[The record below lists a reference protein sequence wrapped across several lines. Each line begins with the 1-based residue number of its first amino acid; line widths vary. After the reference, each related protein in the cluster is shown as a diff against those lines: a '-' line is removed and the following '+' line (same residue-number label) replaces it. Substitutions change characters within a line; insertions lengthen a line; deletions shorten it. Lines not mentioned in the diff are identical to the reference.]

1 MEDVAP
7 DRVRLSVDEYRALA
21 RDALGRI
28 GYDAEEAAIVAE
40 HVLDA
45 ALCGY
50 EYSGVPKIL
59 NVFEHPQ
66 LPKPRSHMRALHET
80 PVSALYDG
88 GNNLG
93 MVTMY
98 HVTQTAISKA
108 REHGFAVV
116 GVNNSWESGRGAHYV
131 EMVARADLIGIHPL
145 SATPRVAPPG
155 GAVAALGTNPIA
167 VAFPTQRDPFVVD
180 IGTSAFM
187 FTDLIFHIRRGEQL
201 PEGVAID
208 AEGKPT
214 RDPAAARKGALLS
227 FGGHRGF
234 ALAMAM
240 QGFGILAGAG
250 ADFDGTHGFLMI
262 AVKPDLLMPLDDY
275 KRDMSEMLARIKA
288 TPRQAGVEEIRLPSE
303 RAFRERAIR
312 LREGLVIDRKMYDT
326 LKSLP
331 QGKLPQKTHGP

>member
-1 MEDVAP
+1 
-7 DRVRLSVDEYRALA
+7 
-21 RDALGRI
+21 
-28 GYDAEEAAIVAE
+28 
-40 HVLDA
+40 
-45 ALCGY
+45 
-50 EYSGVPKIL
+50 
-59 NVFEHPQ
+59 
-66 LPKPRSHMRALHET
+66 MRALRET

-98 HVTQTAISKA
+98 HVTQVAISKA

-155 GAVAALGTNPIA
+155 GAVAALGTNPLA
-167 VAFPTQRDPFVVD
+167 VGFPTERDPFVID

-187 FTDLIFHIRRGEQL
+187 FTDLIFRIRRGEQL

-250 ADFDGTHGFLMI
+250 SDFDGTHGFLMI
-262 AVKPDLLMPLDDY
+262 AVRPDLMMPLENY

-303 RAFRERAIR
+303 RSFRERAIR
-312 LREGLVIDRKMYDT
+312 MKSRPSPSGSFRSVRHTSGEKAPSAACASASVGTLFTSSSNVSRSCSRPLRVARSSSTTRTFMR
-326 LKSLP
+326 P
-331 QGKLPQKTHGP
+331 RPAPMP